1 MIRTQW
7 KYTQWQMFKMTVF
20 AEDHHH
26 YEATSFMVDTT
37 SLAGCSSNK
46 EVNVMLP
53 YRNSQFV
60 AGNAIA
66 FLNGF

>member
-7 KYTQWQMFKMTVF
+7 KYTQWSMFKLTFF
-20 AEDHHH
+20 AEDHHN
-26 YEATSFMVDTT
+26 YEASSFMIDTT
-37 SLAGCSSNK
+37 ALAGCSSNK

-53 YRNSQFV
+53 FKNSQFV
-60 AGNAIA
+60 ANKAVA